1 MIFHDFAD
9 LKSYETVTKYRRGIL
24 ASFAE
29 NICNDLYGKLRNI
42 RSYNQQRRH
51 ELSFHYLPV
60 TGCKFETGVCVGV
73 FLGICTV
80 ICEGGASRVF

>member
-9 LKSYETVTKYRRGIL
+9 LKSYETLTKYRRGIL

-60 TGCKFETGVCVGV
+60 TGCKFENY
-73 FLGICTV
+73 LNKIL
-80 ICEGGASRVF
+80 